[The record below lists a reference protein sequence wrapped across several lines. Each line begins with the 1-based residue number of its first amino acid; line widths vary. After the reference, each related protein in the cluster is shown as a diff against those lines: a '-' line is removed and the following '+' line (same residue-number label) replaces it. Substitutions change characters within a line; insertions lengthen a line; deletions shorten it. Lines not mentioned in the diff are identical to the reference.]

1 MNVRQLKLITGE
13 EILCDLVTSEFNEY
27 DEEILF
33 VKCAYSLVSTEDF
46 ENQVR
51 FYTFRPFMMHQY
63 ETDKL
68 LALNSGAVICAVIP
82 DKKVIDQYAL
92 HIEQFK
98 IEDEESDIDTDDEN
112 DDNPKDPNIVKFKP
126 KLH

>member
-33 VKCAYSLVSTEDF
+33 VKCAYSLISTEDF
-46 ENQVR
+46 QEGVR

-82 DKKVIDQYAL
+82 DKKVIEQYTL
-92 HIEQFK
+92 HIDQFRK
-98 IEDEESDIDTDDEN
+98 EDEEAEIDTDELD
-112 DDNPKDPNIVKFKP
+112 DPNIVKFKP

>member
-1 MNVRQLKLITGE
+1 MNVRQLKIITGE
-13 EILCDLVTSEFNEY
+13 EVLCDLVTTEINDY

-33 VKCAYSLVSTEDF
+33 IRNAYSLVSTEDF

-63 ETDKL
+63 ESNKV

-82 DKKVIDQYAL
+82 DKKVIEQYET
-92 HIEQFK
+92 HIEQFRV
-98 IEDEESDIDTDDEN
+98 EDEEESPLDDDEPN
-112 DDNPKDPNIVKFKP
+112 DPNIVKFKP

>member
-33 VKCAYSLVSTEDF
+33 VKSAYSLVSTEDF

-82 DKKVIDQYAL
+82 DKKVIEQYAL
-92 HIEQFK
+92 HIDQFRT
-98 IEDEESDIDTDDEN
+98 EDEEIGIDTDN
-112 DDNPKDPNIVKFKP
+112 DDEPTDPNIVKFKP

>member
-33 VKCAYSLVSTEDF
+33 VKSAYSLVSTEDF

-82 DKKVIDQYAL
+82 DKKVIDQYTL
-92 HIEQFK
+92 HIDQFK
-98 IEDEESDIDTDDEN
+98 TEDEELDIDTDELD
-112 DDNPKDPNIVKFKP
+112 DPNIVKFKP

>member
-27 DEEILF
+27 EEEILF
-33 VKCAYSLVSTEDF
+33 VKSAYSLVSTEDF

-82 DKKVIDQYAL
+82 DKKVIEQYAL
-92 HIEQFK
+92 HIDQFK
-98 IEDEESDIDTDDEN
+98 SEDEESDIDTDN
-112 DDNPKDPNIVKFKP
+112 DDEPTDPNIVKFKP